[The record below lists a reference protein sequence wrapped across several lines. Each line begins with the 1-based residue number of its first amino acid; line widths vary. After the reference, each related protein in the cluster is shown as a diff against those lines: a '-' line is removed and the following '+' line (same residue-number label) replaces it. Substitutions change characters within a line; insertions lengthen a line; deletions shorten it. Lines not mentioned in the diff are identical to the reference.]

1 MERLEHA
8 NAGFRSLTE
17 SVDTTTSAGRMLMQ
31 MVGSFAEFERLD
43 YSPGSSEFDHF
54 QPAFRLRLVN

>member
-17 SVDTTTSAGRMLMQ
+17 SVAIAAARKVFQNAIAKGHARENMTS
-31 MVGSFAEFERLD
+31 VVRLFTE
-43 YSPGSSEFDHF
+43 PK
-54 QPAFRLRLVN
+54 